1 MSTMHSAAKKA
12 VDRSE
17 GRGMNN
23 LVDDYG
29 RPTWK
34 NGPDDPFADL
44 LIDPDNVDE
53 AKVYARQFYRTSRV
67 NTRKAIIG
75 IAATIAVATIPWLFP
90 LGIADGGTRIAIALG
105 STLAAFLLVNH
116 IWEMALA
123 TERSRRSA
131 VQWQPWAR
139 SSLPLSA
146 YLVTTSDLRRLW
158 EAAGHQAM
166 RGFVQG
172 SIVHLNQYRA
182 ADLLTP
188 ARAEELSRYLQRD
201 DELRAQIVELCDPTP
216 GEKR

>member
-17 GRGMNN
+17 GRGVNN

-44 LIDPDNVDE
+44 LIDPDKVDE
-53 AKVYARQFYRTSRV
+53 AQEYVRQFYRASRA

-75 IAATIAVATIPWLFP
+75 IAATIAVALTPWLFP
-90 LGIADGGTRIAIALG
+90 LGISDVGALMAVNLG
-105 STLAAFLLVNH
+105 SAFAAFLLVDH
-116 IWEMALA
+116 IWEMTLA
-123 TERSRRSA
+123 STRSRRSA
-131 VQWQPWAR
+131 VAWQPWAR
-139 SSLPLSA
+139 SSFPLSA
-146 YLVTTSDLRRLW
+146 YLVTTSDPRRLW

-166 RGFVQG
+166 RDFVQK

>member
-1 MSTMHSAAKKA
+1 MSTMHSTAKKA

-29 RPTWK
+29 RPTGK

-44 LIDPDNVDE
+44 LIDPDNVNE
-53 AKVYARQFYRTSRV
+53 AKEYARQFYRTSRV

-90 LGIADGGTRIAIALG
+90 FVIPDASTRIVIALG
-105 STLAAFLLVNH
+105 SALAAFFLVNQ
-116 IWEMALA
+116 IWKMAIA
-123 TERSRRSA
+123 SARSRRAA
-131 VQWQPWAR
+131 VAWQPWAR

-146 YLVTTSDLRRLW
+146 YLVTTSDPRRLW
-158 EAAGHQAM
+158 EAAGHQTM
-166 RGFVQG
+166 RDFVQK

-182 ADLLTP
+182 DDLLTP

>member
-53 AKVYARQFYRTSRV
+53 AQEYARRFYRTSRA
-67 NTRKAIIG
+67 NTRNAIIG
-75 IAATIAVATIPWLFP
+75 IAAIIAVATIPWLFP
-90 LGIADGGTRIAIALG
+90 LVIPDAGTRIAIALG
-105 STLAAFLLVNH
+105 SALVAVFLVDQ
-116 IWEMALA
+116 IWKMALA
-123 TERSRRSA
+123 SARSRRAA
-131 VQWQPWAR
+131 VAWQPWAR

-146 YLVTTSDLRRLW
+146 YLVTTSDPRRLW

-166 RGFVQG
+166 RGFVQE

-201 DELRAQIVELCDPTP
+201 DELREQIVELCDPTP